1 MRITTSRTAA
11 VLALSMLVGCDA
23 GIITGGDSEGT
34 AADQAGTDDADWG
47 TNGPMVE
54 LSYTGMTGDLMNP
67 ERGYYVGLN
76 LLAGDRA
83 AAVRSSGH
91 SLAIALIR
99 LDAYRDAAIPQSM
112 LDQMSAGFAD
122 VRANGVKVI
131 LRFMYN
137 SSETAGDAPKSRVL
151 QHIAQVKPILQ
162 ANADVIAVWQGGFI
176 GAWGE
181 WHTSTNGLD
190 NPEDQRDIVTA
201 MLDAMPTSRAIVI
214 RTPDALEASF
224 PGGPI
229 SEEEAWTGSDRAR
242 LGHHNDCFLSSP
254 TDYGTYPSS
263 GDWKGYVA
271 NDSKY
276 TPAGGE
282 TCSVSAP
289 RSDCPSATAEMRM
302 LHWSYLNA
310 EYNQDVL
317 GRWDDQGCG
326 EDVERDL
333 GYRFNVVAAA
343 HSESVPPG
351 GELEVGF
358 DIDNTGYAAPY
369 NARPLHVVVRGNGRV
384 LTAKLARDA
393 RELQPGTT
401 TTRTKLRLPAD
412 LEPGEYQVALW
423 MPDDAASLQD
433 DPRYAIQ
440 LATEGVWEAETGYNV
455 LSTTLK
461 VDAAATGPRDLAAT
475 EMVEL

>member
-1 MRITTSRTAA
+1 MHEITTTYRLWVIAA
-11 VLALSMLVGCDA
+11 LGSLVLASCDA
-23 GIITGGDSEGT
+23 GIITGGQEDQQDIADS
-34 AADQAGTDDADWG
+34 A
-47 TNGPMVE
+47 NGPMVT
-54 LSYTGMTGDLMNP
+54 LSYNDLDGDLVNP
-67 ERGYYVGLN
+67 ERGYYVGLD
-76 LLAGDRA
+76 LLAGNRA
-83 AAVRSSGH
+83 AQVRNSGH
-91 SLAIALIR
+91 SIAIALIR

-122 VRANGVKVI
+122 VRANGIKVI

-137 SSETAGDAPKSRVL
+137 SSETADAPKSRVL

-181 WHTSTNGLD
+181 WHSSTNGLD
-190 NPEDQRDIVTA
+190 NPTDQRDIVTA
-201 MLDAMPTSRAIVI
+201 MLDAMPASRSIVI
-214 RTPDALEASF
+214 RTPDALEAAF

-229 SEEEAWTGSDRAR
+229 AAEDAWSGSDRSR

-263 GDWKGYVA
+263 GDWKAYVA
-271 NDSKY
+271 NDAQY

-289 RSDCPSATAEMRM
+289 RSDCETATAEMRM

-326 EDVERDL
+326 EDVAQDL
-333 GYRFNVVAAA
+333 GYRFALAQAAVSEQVA
-343 HSESVPPG
+343 PG
-351 GELEVGF
+351 GKLDVAFEIE
-358 DIDNTGYAAPY
+358 NTGYAAPF
-369 NARPLHVVVRGNGRV
+369 NARPVHVVVRGGGRTM
-384 LTAKLARDA
+384 TAKLATDA
-393 RELQPGTT
+393 RSFQSGTSVVST
-401 TTRTKLRLPAD
+401 TLRLPAD
-412 LEPGEYQVALW
+412 VAPGEYEVALW
-423 MPDDAASLQD
+423 LPDDAASLQD

-440 LATEGVWEAETGYNV
+440 LATQGVWEAETGFNV
-455 LSTTLK
+455 LTKSLK
-461 VDAAATGPRDLAAT
+461 IDAAAPGQVDAGAA
-475 EMVEL
+475 ELIEL